1 MLSVLDRSL
10 DKNPS
15 CHVCGAV
22 MVRSETAESKGF
34 ICQSCGN
41 TSWAT
46 HPDPAKERVHMV
58 AITEADRALIQNWI
72 DGDPDH
78 KGISADFWL
87 QPMRFAENNPGPAVE
102 NCVMFRDPQGSVFAV
117 RMEMALRL
125 HIQFDCTQPE
135 RTQAALLEAFPWFKE
150 RAKKAG
156 FSEIVFES
164 VSRPL
169 INFCR
174 RRFGF
179 RRSENELVARTEEKA
194 HDDSK

>member
-1 MLSVLDRSL
+1 MIDS
-10 DKNPS
+10 
-15 CHVCGAV
+15 
-22 MVRSETAESKGF
+22 TY
-34 ICQSCGN
+34 
-41 TSWAT
+41 
-46 HPDPAKERVHMV
+46 PDPMKERVHMV

-78 KGISADFWL
+78 KGMSADFWV
-87 QPMRFAENNPGPAVE
+87 QPAHTETKSNTPGINLVTQE
-102 NCVMFRDPQGSVFAV
+102 CMMFRDPQGSVFAV

-156 FSEIVFES
+156 FAEIVFES

-179 RRSENELVARTEEKA
+179 RRSENELVVRMEEKE
-194 HDDSK
+194 